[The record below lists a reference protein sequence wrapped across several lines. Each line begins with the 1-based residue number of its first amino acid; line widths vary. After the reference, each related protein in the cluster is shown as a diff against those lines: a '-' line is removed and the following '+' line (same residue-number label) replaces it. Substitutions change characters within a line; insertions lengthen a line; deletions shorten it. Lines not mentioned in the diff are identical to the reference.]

1 VAIDRERARQY
12 LKSFDF
18 RHLFLDQL
26 GWDKHAGSLE
36 KVVDGQAFRFQAVSE
51 KRGVVALVADSIPD
65 YSTRAKLDKLI
76 AKDHFE
82 HLIVFADQAH
92 GRQVWQWVRRESGKP
107 NAIRAYTYSAGQS
120 GELLLQKLEHLVVT
134 LEDEEQTGLADI
146 LGRIRAGF
154 DVEKVTK
161 KFYERFKSEH
171 ERFLKFIDGIPDKQ
185 METWYASVMINRLM
199 FLYFIQAKSFLNGDL
214 DYLRNKLK
222 ESRERKKDGYYRD
235 FLCPLFFE
243 GFARKK
249 EERSAAVNK
258 LLGTV
263 PYLNGGLFQQHQI
276 EELHGKKIQVPDSAF
291 AHLFDFFK
299 DYDWHLDDREAR
311 EGNEIN
317 PDVLGYIFEKYI
329 NQKQMGAY
337 YTKEDITEYI
347 SKSTIVPFLLDA
359 ARKDCAVAFDKTAG
373 VWRLL
378 RDDPDRYI
386 YAAVRHGA
394 DLKLP
399 PEVAAGLSAV
409 DKRTEWNRTAPS
421 EYALPTELWREV
433 VERRRR
439 YEKLLRKLAAGDVAE
454 VNDLVTLNLDIR
466 QFAQDVIQYCEGPEL
481 LRALY
486 KAISKVS
493 VLDPTCGSGAFLFAA
508 LNILKPMYE
517 ACLQRMQMFI
527 DELDAGPV
535 HHPKKFEDL
544 RQILEESKQHPKQDY
559 FILKSIIVNN
569 LYGVDIM
576 EEAVEICKLRLFLKL
591 VAQVESQDR
600 IEPLPDIDFN
610 IRAGNTLVGYT
621 RITDIRSGQGNLYLE
636 EQLRLIE
643 DKAKL
648 LDSAVGMFRQQ
659 QTKLNGTVTTED
671 KLALRQKY
679 SELEE
684 ELNDFLAAE
693 YGVKKADA
701 KNWKAS
707 HKPFHWLSD
716 FHRIMTGGGFDIV
729 IGNPPWKEYAAVKKD
744 YSVRNF
750 ATIPCGNLH
759 GITTER
765 ALALAKDRGRISF
778 IVQLPLTSSSRMTSV
793 RSVLR
798 KGCAFISVIPFDDR
812 PGKLFD
818 GLEHCRSVVF
828 TCQKSSDGAVS
839 EFVSR
844 YQRWPTEFRAN
855 LFPLVGY
862 ASDGG
867 RKLFGDLFA
876 KIGSSIAASVAK
888 KLEASA
894 QKVLGVTFSPGI
906 TKRFIFYQ
914 EATQYWTKATLGLP
928 YYAKNGRVGAP
939 AHGRYLYFDDEG
951 LANSAS
957 AVLNSSLFYFYF
969 IAFSDC
975 FHLSDTLVSNFPVPG
990 ALMTDKRLAKL
1001 NDQLMEDLTHNSVRK
1016 TIETKDGDKISYAEF
1031 NASVSKPIIDRID
1044 ATLARHYGFTDEEV
1058 DFIVNYDI
1066 KYRLGADADEE

>member
-1 VAIDRERARQY
+1 MAIDRERARAY

-18 RHLFLDQL
+18 RRLFLDQL
-26 GWDKHAGSLE
+26 GWDKPGKDGLKE
-36 KVVDGQAFRFQAVSE
+36 VDGTRYPFKAIAE
-51 KRGVVALVADSIPD
+51 KRGVAAFHCPAIPD
-65 YSTRAKLDKLI
+65 YGVRLKLDKLI
-76 AKDHFE
+76 AKDHFQ
-82 HLIVFADQAH
+82 HLLVFGDPAG
-92 GRQVWQWVRRESGKP
+92 GRQIWQWMRKEKGRP
-107 NAIRAYTYSAGQS
+107 HTIRTFSYSVGQS
-120 GELLLQKLEHLVVT
+120 GELLFQKLDQLAFSIEEEDALRHGHVVSRM
-134 LEDEEQTGLADI
+134 DDI
-146 LGRIRAGF
+146 AR
-154 DVEKVTK
+154 VEKLTK
-161 KFYERFKSEH
+161 KFYERFKTEH
-171 ERFLKFIDGIPDKQ
+171 ERFLKFIEGIPDKQ

-222 ESRERKKDGYYRD
+222 ESRDREKDGYYRD
-235 FLCPLFFE
+235 FLSPLFFE

-249 EERSAAVNK
+249 EERSPAVNK

-276 EELHGKKIQVPDSAF
+276 EELHGKKIQIPDSAF

-347 SKSTIVPFLLDA
+347 SKSTIIPFLLDA

-386 YAAVRHGA
+386 YAALRHGA
-394 DLKLP
+394 DLNLP
-399 PEVAAGLSAV
+399 PEISAGLSAV
-409 DKRTEWNRTAPS
+409 GKRTEWNKTAPP

-433 VERRRR
+433 VDRRRR
-439 YEKLLRKLAAGDVAE
+439 SEELRRKLAAGEVAE
-454 VNDLVTLNLDIR
+454 VNDLVTLNLDTR
-466 QFAQDVIQYCEGPEL
+466 QFAQDAIQYCEGPEL
-481 LRALY
+481 LRAFY

-508 LNILKPMYE
+508 LNILKPLYE
-517 ACLQRMQMFI
+517 ACLQRMQMFV
-527 DELDAGPV
+527 DELDLGTA
-535 HHPKKFEDL
+535 HHPKKFEDF

-610 IRAGNTLVGYT
+610 IRAGNTLVGYV
-621 RITDIRSGQGNLYLE
+621 RLTDIRSGQGNLYLQ

-659 QTKLNGTVTTED
+659 QTRLNGTVTIED
-671 KLALRQKY
+671 KLALRQRFG
-679 SELEE
+679 ELDD

-693 YGVKKADA
+693 YGVKKADV

-744 YSVRNF
+744 YTVRNY
-750 ATIPCGNLH
+750 ATLPCGNLH

-765 ALALAKDRGRISF
+765 AVALARERGRISF

-793 RSVLR
+793 RSMLR
-798 KGCAFISVIPFDDR
+798 SSCAFISVIPFDDR

-828 TCQKSSDGAVS
+828 TCQKAVAGAVS

-844 YQRWPTEFRAN
+844 YQRWPTEFRPN

-862 ASDGG
+862 ASNGD
-867 RKLFGDLFA
+867 RKLFSDLFA
-876 KIGSSIAASVAK
+876 KIGSSTASSVKK
-888 KLEASA
+888 KLESSA
-894 QKVLGVTFSPGI
+894 QKVLGVSFSPRI
-906 TKRFIFYQ
+906 TKNFIFYQ
-914 EATQYWTKATLGLP
+914 EATQYWTKATVGLP
-928 YYAKNGRVGAP
+928 YYSKNGRVAAP
-939 AHGRYLYFDDEG
+939 AHGRYLYFDDEA
-951 LANSAS
+951 LANSVS
-957 AVLNSSLFYFYF
+957 AVLNSSLFYLFF

-990 ALMTDKRLAKL
+990 TLLTDKRLAKL
-1001 NDQLMEDLTHNSVRK
+1001 NEELMEDLTSNAVRK
-1016 TIETKDGDKISYAEF
+1016 TIETKDGDKISYVEF
-1031 NASVSKPIIDRID
+1031 NAGASKPIIDRID
-1044 ATLARHYGFTDEEV
+1044 AALARHYGFTDEEF

-1066 KYRLGADADEE
+1066 KYRLGAGADEE

>member
-18 RHLFLDQL
+18 RRLFLDQL

-36 KVVDGQAFRFQAVSE
+36 KVIDGKTYRFQAVSE
-51 KRGVVALVADSIPD
+51 KRGVVALVSDSIPD
-65 YSTRAKLDKLI
+65 YSTRAKLDKLV

-82 HLIVFADQAH
+82 QLIVFADQPH
-92 GRQVWQWVRRESGKP
+92 GRQVWQWVRREPGKP
-107 NAIRAYTYSAGQS
+107 NAIRAYTYSTVQS
-120 GELLLQKLEHLVVT
+120 GELLLQKLEHLVVA
-134 LEDEEQTGLADI
+134 LEDEEQTRLADV
-146 LGRIRAGF
+146 LGRMRAGF

-161 KFYERFKSEH
+161 KFYERFKAEH
-171 ERFLKFIDGIPDKQ
+171 DRFLKFVGGIPDKQ
-185 METWYASVMINRLM
+185 MEAWYASVMINRLM

-222 ESRERKKDGYYRD
+222 ESRDRKKDGYYRD

-249 EERSAAVNK
+249 EERTGAVNK

-263 PYLNGGLFQQHQI
+263 PYLNGGLFQRHQI
-276 EELHGKKIQVPDSAF
+276 EELHGKKIAIEDAAF
-291 AHLFDFFK
+291 EHLFSFFK
-299 DYDWHLDDREAR
+299 EYDWHLDDREAR

-347 SKSTIVPFLLDA
+347 SKNTIIPFLFDT

-386 YAAVRHGA
+386 YAALRHGT

-399 PEVAAGLSAV
+399 TATAVGLSSV
-409 DKRTEWNRTAPS
+409 EKRTTWNVIAPS

-433 VERRRR
+433 VDRRRLFEGIR
-439 YEKLLRKLAAGDVAE
+439 RKLSAGEVTE

-508 LNILKPMYE
+508 LNILKPLYE
-517 ACLQRMQMFI
+517 ACLQRMQMFV
-527 DELDAGPV
+527 DELEAGPE
-535 HHPKKFEDL
+535 HHPKKFEDF
-544 RQILEESKQHPKQDY
+544 RQILEESKRHPKQDY

-610 IRAGNTLVGYT
+610 IRAGNTLVGYAH
-621 RITDIRSGQGNLYLE
+621 ITDIRSGQGNLYLQ

-643 DKAKL
+643 DRAKL

-659 QTKLNGTVTTED
+659 QTKLNGTVTSED
-671 KLALRQKY
+671 KAALRQRFG
-679 SELEE
+679 ELES
-684 ELNDFLAAE
+684 ELNDLLAAE
-693 YGVKKADA
+693 YGTKKADV

-744 YSVRNF
+744 YSVRNY
-750 ATIPCGNLH
+750 ATVACGNLH

-765 ALALAKDRGRISF
+765 AVALATDKGRISF

-798 KGCAFISVIPFDDR
+798 SGCAFISVIPFDDR

-828 TCQKSSDGAVS
+828 TCQKSASGDAS

-844 YQRWPTEFRAN
+844 YQRWPTEFRPN

-862 ASDGG
+862 ASNGH
-867 RKLFGDLFA
+867 RKLFADLFA
-876 KIGSSIAASVAK
+876 KVGSSTATSIKK
-888 KLEASA
+888 KLESSA
-894 QKVLGVTFSPGI
+894 KVLGVTFSPGV
-906 TKRFIFYQ
+906 TKDFIFYQ
-914 EATQYWTKATLGLP
+914 EATQYWTKATVGLP
-928 YYAKNGRVGAP
+928 YYAKNGRVGPP
-939 AHGRYLYFDDEG
+939 AHGRYLYFDDAA
-951 LANSAS
+951 LAGSAS
-957 AVLNSSLFYFYF
+957 AVLNSSLFYLYF

-975 FHLSDTLVSNFPVPG
+975 FHLSDTLVTNFPVPG
-990 ALMTDKRLAKL
+990 SLIADKVLVKL
-1001 NDQLMEDLTHNSVRK
+1001 NVELMEDLARNAVKK

-1031 NASVSKPIIDRID
+1031 NASASKRIIDRID
-1044 ATLARHYGFTDEEV
+1044 AALARHYEFTAEEL
-1058 DFIVNYDI
+1058 DFIINYDI

>member
-1 VAIDRERARQY
+1 MAIDRERARQQ
-12 LKSFDF
+12 LKAFEF
-18 RHLFLDQL
+18 RRLFIDHL
-26 GWDKHAGSLE
+26 GWNKHASVLD
-36 KVVDGQAFRFQAVSE
+36 KVVDGHAYRFQAVSE
-51 KRGVVALVADSIPD
+51 KHGVVVLVSDSIPE
-65 YSTRAKLDKLI
+65 YSTRVRLDRLV

-82 HLIVFADQAH
+82 HLIIFANQAR

-107 NAIRAYTYSAGQS
+107 NAIRAYTYSVGQS

-134 LEDEEQTGLADI
+134 LEEEEQTGLADI
-146 LGRIRAGF
+146 LGRVRAGF
-154 DVEKVTK
+154 DFEKVTK
-161 KFYERFKSEH
+161 KFYERFKAEH
-171 ERFLKFIDGIPDKQ
+171 DGFLKFVDGIPDKQ
-185 METWYASVMINRLM
+185 MEAWYVSVMINRLM
-199 FLYFIQAKSFLNGDL
+199 FLYFIQAKSFLNGDQ
-214 DYLRNKLK
+214 DYLRNKLR
-222 ESRERKKDGYYRD
+222 ESRDRKRDGYYRD

-249 EERSAAVNK
+249 EELFALFARYSWN
-258 LLGTV
+258 
-263 PYLNGGLFQQHQI
+263 LNDEIGGQ
-276 EELHGKKIQVPDSAF
+276 
-291 AHLFDFFK
+291 
-299 DYDWHLDDREAR
+299 DD
-311 EGNEIN
+311 EIN

-347 SKSTIVPFLLDA
+347 SKSTIIPFLLDA
-359 ARKDCAVAFDKTAG
+359 ARKDCAVAFDKRAG

-386 YAAVRHGA
+386 YVALRHGA

-399 PEVAAGLSAV
+399 PKIAAGLSAV
-409 DKRTEWNRTAPS
+409 EKRTEWNKTAPP

-433 VERRRR
+433 VDRRRR
-439 YEKLLRKLAAGDVAE
+439 SEELRRKLAAGEVVE
-454 VNDLVTLNLDIR
+454 VNDLVTLNLDTR

-508 LNILKPMYE
+508 LNILKPLYE
-517 ACLQRMQMFI
+517 ACLQRMQMFV
-527 DELDAGPV
+527 DELDAGPA
-535 HHPKKFEDL
+535 HHPKKFEDF

-591 VAQVESQDR
+591 VAQVDSQDR
-600 IEPLPDIDFN
+600 VEPLPDIDFN
-610 IRAGNTLVGYT
+610 ICAGNTLVGYA
-621 RITDIRSGQGNLYLE
+621 RIADIRFGQGNLYLE
-636 EQLRLIE
+636 EQLCSIE

-659 QTKLNGTVTTED
+659 QTRLNGTVTIED
-671 KLALRQKY
+671 KFALRQRFG
-679 SELEE
+679 ELED
-684 ELNDFLAAE
+684 ELNEFLAAE
-693 YGVKKADA
+693 YGAKKADV

-716 FHRIMTGGGFDIV
+716 FHRIMTGGGFDVV

-744 YSVRNF
+744 YSVRNY
-750 ATIPCGNLH
+750 ATLPCGNLH

-765 ALALAKDRGRISF
+765 AVALAKDRGRISF

-798 KGCAFISVIPFDDR
+798 NSCAFVSVIPFDDR

-828 TCQKSSDGAVS
+828 TCQKSSAGAVS
-839 EFVSR
+839 EFVSQ
-844 YQRWPTEFRAN
+844 YQRWPTEFRPN

-862 ASDGG
+862 ASSGD

-876 KIGSSIAASVAK
+876 KIGSSTAASVRN
-888 KLEASA
+888 KLESSG
-894 QKVLGVTFSPGI
+894 QKVMGVTLSPGI
-906 TKRFIFYQ
+906 TKNFIFYQ

-939 AHGRYLYFDDEG
+939 AHGRYLYFDDEA
-951 LANSAS
+951 LAHSAS
-957 AVLNSSLFYFYF
+957 AVLNSSLFYLYF

-975 FHLSDTLVSNFPVPG
+975 FHLSDTLVSNFPVPD
-990 ALMTDKRLAKL
+990 ALMTDKRLVEL
-1001 NDQLMEDLTHNSVRK
+1001 NEELMEDLTHNAVRK
-1016 TIETKDGDKISYAEF
+1016 TIETKDGDTISYAEF
-1031 NASVSKPIIDRID
+1031 NASASKPIIDRID
-1044 ATLARHYGFTDEEV
+1044 AALARHYGFTDEEL

-1066 KYRLGADADEE
+1066 KYRLGADVDEE